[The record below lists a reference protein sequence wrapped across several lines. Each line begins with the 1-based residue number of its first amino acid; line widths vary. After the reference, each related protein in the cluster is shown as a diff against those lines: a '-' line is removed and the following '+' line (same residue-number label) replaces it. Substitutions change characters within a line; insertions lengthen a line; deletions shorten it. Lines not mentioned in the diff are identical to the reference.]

1 MGGEIAPQL
10 FAAEAAYWMQHEW
23 ATCAADMLWRR
34 SKLGLHLPKDTE
46 RKLDAWIA
54 GRDAVAGKP
63 PVQVST

>member
-1 MGGEIAPQL
+1 
-10 FAAEAAYWMQHEW
+10 MQHEW